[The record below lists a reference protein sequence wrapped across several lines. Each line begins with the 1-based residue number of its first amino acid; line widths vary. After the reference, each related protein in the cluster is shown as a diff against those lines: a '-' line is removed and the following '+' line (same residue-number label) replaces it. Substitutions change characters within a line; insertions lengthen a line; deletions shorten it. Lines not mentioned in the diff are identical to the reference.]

1 MLLLFKQFELYNSVN
16 SVGSVERGATSI
28 SDVIFPSEII
38 PN

>member
-1 MLLLFKQFELYNSVN
+1 MLLLFKQFEVYN
-16 SVGSVERGATSI
+16 SVGSVYRGVTSI